1 MWTLGDKYIN
11 SIEDKVLKYYMIMKI
26 RKIKSKDVAKAIG
39 VSEPAI
45 SRYFN
50 KKMSLSKDKEK
61 AMFQYIEGLDK

>member
-1 MWTLGDKYIN
+1 
-11 SIEDKVLKYYMIMKI
+11 MIMKI

-50 KKMSLSKDKEK
+50 YKMSLSKNKEK
-61 AMFQYIEGLDK
+61 AMFQFIESLDK